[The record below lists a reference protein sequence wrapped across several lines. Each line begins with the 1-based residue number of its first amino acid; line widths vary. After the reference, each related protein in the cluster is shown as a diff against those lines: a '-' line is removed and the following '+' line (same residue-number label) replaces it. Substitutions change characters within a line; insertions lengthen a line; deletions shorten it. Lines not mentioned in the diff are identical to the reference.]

1 MPASRPTL
9 AHRTPA
15 PRRRAAAT
23 AAAVALVAA
32 LAAAPS
38 PVVAAEEEVVTVK
51 AAPLRIAAGSE
62 ATLRITITIAPG
74 YHLLAAPPPNRYMT
88 PVTLL
93 LPAAD
98 GLAPLGPVYP
108 EPTKVTEE
116 GFEYP
121 AYEGKLTVTLPIKA
135 MKDAAPGPH
144 VLKGTLRH
152 QAIRVGQF
160 MKLKVL
166 PVEFA
171 IEVTAAKKT
180 GKPAAPATR
189 P

>member
-1 MPASRPTL
+1 MPAPRSTS
-9 AHRTPA
+9 AHPTPA

-23 AAAVALVAA
+23 AAAVALVAT

-38 PVVAAEEEVVTVK
+38 RLLAADQEVVTVK
-51 AAPLRIAAGSE
+51 AAPLKIAAGSE
-62 ATLRITITIAPG
+62 ATLRITITITKG
-74 YHLLAAPPPNRYMT
+74 YHLLAAPAPNQYMT

-98 GLAPLGPVYP
+98 GLAPLGPVFP
-108 EPTKVTEE
+108 APTKVQEE

-121 AYEGKLTVTLPIKA
+121 AYEGKVTVTLPIKA
-135 MKDAAPGPH
+135 MKDAAPGPR

-152 QAIRVGQF
+152 QAIRLGQF

-171 IEVTAAKKT
+171 VEVTAAKKT